1 MDNIMKK
8 EIGLWLRK
16 LVKELRE
23 VKTDDLK
30 PFDGVIQVDG
40 VPFEVQL
47 KPNAILADLEY
58 EIQKVAKLAQQ
69 TEKNK

>member
-8 EIGLWLRK
+8 EMGLWLRK
-16 LVKELRE
+16 LAKELRE

-40 VPFEVQL
+40 VPYEVQL
-47 KPNAILADLEY
+47 KPNATLADLEKV
-58 EIQKVAKLAQQ
+58 IQKM
-69 TEKNK
+69 EDMHNKRDL